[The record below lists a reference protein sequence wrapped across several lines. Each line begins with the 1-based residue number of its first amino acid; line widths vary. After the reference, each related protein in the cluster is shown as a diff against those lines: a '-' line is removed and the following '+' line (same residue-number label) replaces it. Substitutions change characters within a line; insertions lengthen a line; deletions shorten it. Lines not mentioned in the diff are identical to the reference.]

1 MTIRLN
7 GSTSGYVEIDA
18 PAVAGN
24 TTVTLPSI
32 SGTMQLVPG
41 VWSSATPTI
50 SGTGWAIG
58 NGNASTRF
66 IQVGKTVSFT
76 TTITFGSTSTFG
88 GGWMSVS
95 LPVTPLDNGSV
106 TGIAYANDLST
117 GANYIGALVSGI
129 YPLWITS
136 AAGNLDGTISTRP
149 MTWANGDILR
159 ILATY
164 EAV

>member
-1 MTIRLN
+1 MAITFNGTTGAVTGIVSASSTDLSTALN
-7 GSTSGYVEIDA
+7 A
-18 PAVAGN
+18 KLN
-24 TTVTLPSI
+24 T
-32 SGTMQLVPG
+32 PG
-41 VWSSATPTI
+41 VWSSITPTVA
-50 SGTGWAIG
+50 GGWAIG
-58 NGNASTRF
+58 NGTANTRF

-106 TGIAYANDLST
+106 TGISYANDLST
-117 GANYIGALVSGI
+117 GTNYIGSLVSGI

-136 AAGNLDGTISTRP
+136 AAGALDGTISSRP

-164 EAV
+164 EAA